1 MAFSCTLGLRDAAD
15 FPNQLDLLSLQTG
28 SSGRLRPMGVDVD
41 SGPNIPTQFQ
51 LSQRQLTPMNT
62 YSLDYIDDL
71 YVRYIQD
78 PSSVSEG
85 WRKYFEEFSLSTQ
98 SEKYMAEAE
107 VDISP
112 SVSTSTIPDALWL
125 ARMQERVDQLVREY
139 RVRGHLMAKLDPL
152 GLSRKGPPELDPK
165 SYGLTEEDL
174 RRPFTGPDIQYTTG
188 RTLADI
194 IEKLRNTYCRSIGAQ
209 FMHIDN
215 RTIRDWLQR
224 RMESTEN
231 RLQLSRDVQVRI
243 YTKLADA
250 TILEEFIRKK
260 YTGSKTFSLE
270 GSESLIP
277 LLDRALEKAGQHG
290 VKSVVMAMAHRG
302 RLNVLANIMGKRAQ
316 SIFWS
321 FDDPNPELFRGGGDV
336 KYHMGYSNDW
346 TTSTGQKVHI
356 SLCFNPSHLEFVN
369 PVALGRCRSKQD
381 RDGDVHRTENMT
393 ILIHGDAA
401 FIGEGVV
408 QETLNL
414 SELPGYRT
422 GGTLHIVLN
431 NQVGFTTEPDQGRSS
446 TYATDIAKMLEIP
459 IFHVNGEDPEAV
471 AQVVSLAM
479 DFRKEFEKDVVID
492 LYAYRKLGHNEA
504 DEPRYTQPLMYA
516 AIDAKKGVRESYLEH
531 LLSMN
536 GMTRQEADAIAEAR
550 HAQLSREFELAKSE
564 PFVYDLQSMT
574 GYWAGYFGGPEP
586 VGETVSTAVEP
597 GRAAQLIHRLCDI
610 PSHFNPHKKIAR
622 VLEERRE
629 MGTGKNRL
637 DWATAE
643 AIAFASLLT
652 DGHPIR
658 MTGQDV
664 ERGTFSH
671 RHAVLHDVDNNARF
685 MSLSHI
691 APNQARVEIVN
702 SPLSEAAVLGF
713 EYGYSLDCPEGLI
726 LWEAQFGDF
735 WNVAQCIVD
744 QFITSAEDKW
754 KRLSRLVM
762 LLPHGFEGQGPEHCS
777 ARLER
782 FLLLTAEHNVIV
794 AQPSTPSQ
802 YFHLLRRQAKSKWS
816 KPLIVLTPKSLLR
829 HPGCTSTL
837 AELEQGAFRKI
848 LPDDRPANTNTARVI
863 MSTGKAYYDL
873 FEERKRLGKDSVAL
887 LRIEQFYPMDTSEVM
902 AALSQYA
909 TGTQVVWYQ
918 DEPSNMGAWQ
928 FVKMRWGDEIAK
940 RFPLSLVSRPESA
953 SPATGSLRSHKLE
966 EREILAQAF
975 ANV

>member
-1 MAFSCTLGLRDAAD
+1 
-15 FPNQLDLLSLQTG
+15 
-28 SSGRLRPMGVDVD
+28 
-41 SGPNIPTQFQ
+41 
-51 LSQRQLTPMNT
+51 MNT

-71 YVRYIQD
+71 YVRYIHD
-78 PSSVSEG
+78 PNSVSEV
-85 WRKYFEEFSLSTQ
+85 WRKYFEEFSLSAQ
-98 SEKYMAEAE
+98 SEGFLSDAGSMDQGAEG
-107 VDISP
+107 
-112 SVSTSTIPDALWL
+112 IPDALWL

-139 RVRGHLMAKLDPL
+139 RVRGHLMAKIDPL
-152 GLSRKGPPELDPK
+152 GLTRKGPPELDPA

-174 RRPFTGPDIQYTTG
+174 RRPFTAPNIQYTNG

-215 RTIRDWLQR
+215 RNIRDWLQR

-231 RLQLSRDVQVRI
+231 RLQLSRDVQMRI

-250 TILEEFIRKK
+250 SIFEEFIRKK

-290 VKSVVMAMAHRG
+290 ARNVVMAMAHRG

-336 KYHMGYSNDW
+336 KYHMGYSSDW

-369 PVALGRCRSKQD
+369 PVALGRCRAKQD
-381 RDGDVHRTENMT
+381 RDGDIHRTDNMT

-431 NQVGFTTEPDQGRSS
+431 NQVGFTTEPDQGRSC
-446 TYATDIAKMLEIP
+446 TYATDIAKMLQIP

-471 AQVVSLAM
+471 AQVVNLAM

-492 LYAYRKLGHNEA
+492 RDAYRKLGHTEA
-504 DEPRYTQPLMYA
+504 DEPRYTQPIMYA
-516 AIDAKKGVRESYLEH
+516 AIDKKKGVRESYLEH

-536 GMTRQEADAIAEAR
+536 GMTRQEADAVDEAR
-550 HAQLSREFELAKSE
+550 HAKLTREFELAKSE

-574 GYWAGYFGGPEP
+574 GYWSGFFGGPEP
-586 VGETVSTAVEP
+586 ALENVTTS
-597 GRAAQLIHRLCDI
+597 ISK
-610 PSHFNPHKKIAR
+610 SHATGILSKLSQYPTGFTPHKKIVR
-622 VLEERRE
+622 LLDERRE
-629 MGTGKNRL
+629 MADGKHRL
-637 DWATAE
+637 DWSAAE
-643 AIAFASLLT
+643 ALAFGSLLLE
-652 DGHPIR
+652 GHPVR
-658 MTGQDV
+658 LTGQDSQ
-664 ERGTFSH
+664 RGTFSQ
-671 RHAVLHDVDNNARF
+671 RHAVLHDTENNARYL
-685 MSLSHI
+685 SL
-691 APNQARVEIVN
+691 ANLDPNQGRIEIIN

-713 EYGYSLDCPEGLI
+713 EYGYSLDCPEGLV

-794 AQPSTPSQ
+794 TQPSTPAQ
-802 YFHLLRRQAKSKWS
+802 YFHLLRRQVKSKWS

-829 HPGCTSTL
+829 NATCTSTL
-837 AELEQGAFRKI
+837 EDIEHGSFQKV
-848 LPDDRPANTNTARVI
+848 LPDDRPNGTPTTRVI
-863 MSTGKAYYDL
+863 LSTGKAYYDL
-873 FEERKRLGKDSVAL
+873 LEERKRLNAHSVAL
-887 LRIEQFYPMDTSEVM
+887 LRIEQFYPLDVNQVMRSLSPYADGTS
-902 AALSQYA
+902 
-909 TGTQVVWYQ
+909 VVWYQ

-940 RFPLSLVSRPESA
+940 RFPLSLISRPESA
-953 SPATGSLRSHKLE
+953 SPATGSLRSHKIE
-966 EREILAQAF
+966 ERELLNQAF
-975 ANV
+975 SGI

>member
-1 MAFSCTLGLRDAAD
+1 
-15 FPNQLDLLSLQTG
+15 
-28 SSGRLRPMGVDVD
+28 
-41 SGPNIPTQFQ
+41 
-51 LSQRQLTPMNT
+51 MNT
-62 YSLDYIDDL
+62 TSLDYIDDL
-71 YVRYIQD
+71 YVRFIND
-78 PSSVSEG
+78 PSSVSET
-85 WRKYFEEFSLSTQ
+85 WRRYFEDFSLSAQ
-98 SEKYMAEAE
+98 SESLVAEPVIASGYSD
-107 VDISP
+107 V
-112 SVSTSTIPDALWL
+112 TQAPDALWL

-139 RVRGHLMAKLDPL
+139 RVRGHLAAKIDPL
-152 GLSRKGPPELDPK
+152 GLARKALPELDP
-165 SYGLTEEDL
+165 SAYGLTSDDL
-174 RRPFTGPDIQYTTG
+174 QRPFAAPDIHYTNG
-188 RTLADI
+188 RTLNDI
-194 IEKLRNTYCRSIGAQ
+194 IDKLRKTYCRSIGAQ

-215 RTIRDWLQR
+215 RTIREWLQR

-231 RLQLSRDVQVRI
+231 RLQLSREVQNRI
-243 YTKLADA
+243 YTRLTDA
-250 TILEEFIRKK
+250 TLFEEFVRKK

-277 LLDRALEKAGQHG
+277 LLDLALEKAGEHG
-290 VKSVVMAMAHRG
+290 VRSVVMAMAHRG

-336 KYHMGYSNDW
+336 KYHMGYSSDW
-346 TTSTGQKVHI
+346 TTRTGQKLHI

-381 RDGDVHRTENMT
+381 RDGDVHRTGNLT

-422 GGTLHIVLN
+422 GGTLHVVIN
-431 NQVGFTTEPDQGRSS
+431 NQVGFTTEPDQGRSC

-471 AQVVSLAM
+471 AQVVALAM
-479 DFRKEFEKDVVID
+479 DFRKQFEKDVVID
-492 LYAYRKLGHNEA
+492 MYAYRKLGHNEA

-516 AIDAKKGVRESYLEH
+516 AIDSKKGVRESYLEH
-531 LLSMN
+531 LLSMD
-536 GMTRQEADAIAEAR
+536 GMTRLEADAISEDR
-550 HAQLSREFELAKSE
+550 HQQLTRQFELAKSE
-564 PFVYDLQSMT
+564 PFVHDLQSMT
-574 GYWAGYFGGPEP
+574 GIWQGYYGGPEP
-586 VGETVSTAVEP
+586 ADVVVDTNISPQVATEILEKISQVPAGFHV
-597 GRAAQLIHRLCDI
+597 
-610 PSHFNPHKKIAR
+610 NKKIAR
-622 VLEERRE
+622 VLEDRRE
-629 MGTGKNRL
+629 MSTGKTRL
-637 DWATAE
+637 DWAAGE
-643 AIAFASLLT
+643 ALAFGSLVIE
-652 DGHPIR
+652 GHPIR
-658 MTGQDV
+658 FSGQDV

-671 RHAVLHDVDNNARF
+671 RHAVLHDVDNNAKYMAIGKLR
-685 MSLSHI
+685 
-691 APNQARVEIVN
+691 QGQTRVEIVN

-782 FLLLTAEHNVIV
+782 LLLLTAEHNVIV
-794 AQPSTPSQ
+794 AQPSTPAQ
-802 YFHLLRRQAKSKWS
+802 YFHLLRRQVHSKWS

-829 HPGCTSTL
+829 HPGCTS
-837 AELEQGAFRKI
+837 ELEEIQQGSFKKI
-848 LPDDRPANTNTARVI
+848 LPDDRPASQPTRRI
-863 MSTGKAYYDL
+863 LMSSGKAYYDL
-873 FEERKRLGKDSVAL
+873 LEERKKLGRDDVAL
-887 LRIEQFYPMDTSEVM
+887 IRIEQFYPMDPSKVIE
-902 AALSQYA
+902 ALSKYPA
-909 TGTQVVWYQ
+909 GTPVYWYQ

-928 FVKMRWGDEIAK
+928 FVKMRWGDDILK
-940 RFPLSLVSRPESA
+940 FHPLTLISRPESA

-966 EREILAQAF
+966 ERDLLTQAF
-975 ANV
+975 AGL

>member
-1 MAFSCTLGLRDAAD
+1 MRLWIFLISLIRDLSKRDQAGECIRRAWTWIGPQSYPLR
-15 FPNQLDLLSLQTG
+15 
-28 SSGRLRPMGVDVD
+28 
-41 SGPNIPTQFQ
+41 FQ

-98 SEKYMAEAE
+98 SEKYMSEAEA
-107 VDISP
+107 DSSP
-112 SVSTSTIPDALWL
+112 SISTSTIPDALWL

-586 VGETVSTAVEP
+586 VGEAVSTSLEP
-597 GRAAQLIHRLCDI
+597 GRACHLIQRLCDM

-629 MGTGKNRL
+629 MATGKNRL

-691 APNQARVEIVN
+691 SPNQARVEIVN

-829 HPGCTSTL
+829 HPGCTSTI
-837 AELEQGAFRKI
+837 ADLEQGAFRKI
-848 LPDDRPANTNTARVI
+848 LPDDRPANAKTARVI

-873 FEERKRLGKDSVAL
+873 LEERKRLGKDSVAL

-902 AALSQYA
+902 AALAQYA

-975 ANV
+975 ANL